1 MHISIKYIVQK
12 MKPLPVNVCVS
23 TSPGSDYSSFF
34 IVLRRHL
41 AILFSISPE
50 AHLSAM
56 QAWNYVRN
64 DLAILSQMF

>member
-1 MHISIKYIVQK
+1 VITPH
-12 MKPLPVNVCVS
+12 
-23 TSPGSDYSSFF
+23 FF